1 MRCCAVRPGPIS
13 LFTVLLYRRITTPL
27 YHSSSRYT
35 TLHHSTVPAVLLQLW
50 SQDGQIQH
58 TIECGGEIGSVLVV
72 GEFVFCGFKVQSEG
86 TDYGML
92 KAWNL
97 GDGGEF
103 VMQVR
108 VFWFESG
115 VTRHVETSCVFACT
129 VLQWCMCA
137 LFRKVF

>member
-1 MRCCAVRPGPIS
+1 MSNVCVVVLFAPDLSHSLLYCSTAVSLPTLS
-13 LFTVLLYRRITTPL
+13 LFLTLY
-27 YHSSSRYT
+27 
-35 TLHHSTVPAVLLQLW
+35 HSTVPAVLLQLW